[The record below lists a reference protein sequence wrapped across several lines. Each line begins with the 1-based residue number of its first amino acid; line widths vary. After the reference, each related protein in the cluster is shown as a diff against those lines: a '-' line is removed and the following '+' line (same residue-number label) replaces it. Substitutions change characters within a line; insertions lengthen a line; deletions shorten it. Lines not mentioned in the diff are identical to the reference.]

1 MRGAAASFGAVR
13 ARFLI
18 PAGLLALLGGAA
30 CHSDRTSLPTEPASR
45 EAVSSTAEDPGV
57 PRMPIVRIPRRGTAA
72 PSPTM
77 TPSAPPSF
85 STPTPTPIVPPT
97 PSMTPT
103 AVPAAI
109 SIRLRG
115 INWQWDFY
123 GAGLTGGGASIT
135 LRSGQSYEIEFFNDG
150 PPDSSSHTFSGIAPL
165 GLSAV
170 SVAPGESL
178 TRTFTPRQTGT
189 FEFACTNS
197 ACGVGHDGMTG
208 NISVV
213 P

>member
-1 MRGAAASFGAVR
+1 
-13 ARFLI
+13 
-18 PAGLLALLGGAA
+18 
-30 CHSDRTSLPTEPASR
+30 
-45 EAVSSTAEDPGV
+45 
-57 PRMPIVRIPRRGTAA
+57 MPIVRIPRRGTPAA
-72 PSPTM
+72 SPTA

-85 STPTPTPIVPPT
+85 STPTPTPALPPA
-97 PSMTPT
+97 PSATPT

-123 GAGLTGGGASIT
+123 GAGLTAGGASIT

-150 PPDSSSHTFSGIAPL
+150 PPDSSFHTFSGIAPL

-170 SVAPGESL
+170 SVAPGESI
-178 TRTFTPRQTGT
+178 TRSFTPRQTGT

-197 ACGVGHDGMTG
+197 ACGVGHDAMTG